1 MWAGPQCAA
10 APGSVKP
17 TTNRSIK
24 YFRVCAC
31 APGEA
36 ATGPNG
42 RRPAV
47 LFQTTLHVAF
57 WPPPSCSVLPKVI
70 RRAGLLPISLLE
82 VTEVLRA
89 PCGHHF
95 RSIRCS
101 VTGNLFSHA
110 LTFKNE
116 TSSGS
121 PCWPARGSTFRTI
134 TGSCPVPDLIKCKG
148 KTWGPNLD
156 PNDTRGL

>member
-1 MWAGPQCAA
+1 MGGATVCSSTRKYETKR
-10 APGSVKP
+10 SV
-17 TTNRSIK
+17 K
-24 YFRVCAC
+24 YFRVCVC

-36 ATGPNG
+36 AMGRNG
-42 RRPAV
+42 RSPAV
-47 LFQTTLHVAF
+47 LFQTTLRVAF
-57 WPPPSCSVLPKVI
+57 WPPPSCSVVPKVI
-70 RRAGLLPISLLE
+70 RRAGLVPICLLDL
-82 VTEVLRA
+82 TEILRA

-95 RSIRCS
+95 RSIRYS

-134 TGSCPVPDLIKCKG
+134 TGPCPCPVPDLIKCG
-148 KTWGPNLD
+148 VRSFIPA
-156 PNDTRGL
+156 